1 MCGIQELQTYEANN
15 WRKFFF
21 AFFIFFSFRVSGLCA
36 FSSHSRKEQRIT
48 VEEKVPKLALKKK
61 KDLNGIERK
70 ILNKNQW
77 TEKKKRTW
85 KWKKKGKWKKKKYAK
100 KNKRGVNSFNGEK
113 YSENKTK
120 KKKVQKVCVLIIELT
135 EKNSG
140 KGKKKKSECEEI
152 HGGRKTSQ

>member
-1 MCGIQELQTYEANN
+1 MRLTIGESSFCLFYFL
-15 WRKFFF
+15 FFPCKRVVRFLLSF
-21 AFFIFFSFRVSGLCA
+21 AKRA
-36 FSSHSRKEQRIT
+36 THHSRGKG
-48 VEEKVPKLALKKK
+48 PKIGFEKK
-61 KDLNGIERK
+61 KDLNGIDRK

-77 TEKKKRTW
+77 TEKKK
-85 KWKKKGKWKKKKYAK
+85 KNLEMKKKKENGKRKKYAK
-100 KNKRGVNSFNGEK
+100 KSKRGVNSFNGEK
-113 YSENKTK
+113 YSENKT